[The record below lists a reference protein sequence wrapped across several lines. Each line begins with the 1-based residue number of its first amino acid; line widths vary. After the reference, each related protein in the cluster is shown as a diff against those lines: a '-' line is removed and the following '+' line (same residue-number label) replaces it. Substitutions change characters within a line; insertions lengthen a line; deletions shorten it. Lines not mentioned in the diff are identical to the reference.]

1 MTASWHLV
9 EPGAWASEPGFR
21 YMKCLHGRNSV
32 QLARAARKHVPT
44 MYIDT
49 CEQLCVSNNEICGA
63 AVAVKA
69 EKQHLGCV
77 AGVWGSE
84 YGFR

>member
-1 MTASWHLV
+1 
-9 EPGAWASEPGFR
+9 
-21 YMKCLHGRNSV
+21 MKCLHGRNNV

-63 AVAVKA
+63 AVAAQANK
-69 EKQHLGCV
+69 KGLLLGGFC
-77 AGVWGSE
+77 SE
-84 YGFR
+84 NSVYEVPTWR

>member
-1 MTASWHLV
+1 MS
-9 EPGAWASEPGFR
+9 
-21 YMKCLHGRNSV
+21 CLHDRDSV
-32 QLARAARKHVPT
+32 QFARAARMHVPT
-44 MYIDT
+44 MYMDT
-49 CEQLCVSNNEICGA
+49 REQLCVSNNEICGA

>member
-1 MTASWHLV
+1 M
-9 EPGAWASEPGFR
+9 R
-21 YMKCLHGRNSV
+21 CLHGGSSV
-32 QLARAARKHVPT
+32 QLVRAARIHVPT
-44 MYIDT
+44 MYMDT
-49 CEQLCVSNNEICGA
+49 NDQLCVSNNEICGT
-63 AVAVKA
+63 AVAAQA